1 MGEAPAPS
9 GSPVVEVA
17 VALVHREG
25 RWLVARRRADVHL
38 PHKWEFPGGKSEP
51 GESPEQTALRE
62 LREECG
68 VAAEAE
74 ARLQPQRF
82 DYADRSVR
90 LTPIVCRWVKGK
102 AVPLGCQ
109 SCEWVELGALSELD
123 MPAGNI
129 RIIRELGAMVRRS
142 RSQKLEKT

>member
-1 MGEAPAPS
+1 MKRTTATALD
-9 GSPVVEVA
+9 PVIEVA
-17 VALVHREG
+17 VALVHRDG
-25 RWLVARRRADVHL
+25 RWLVARRHPDAHL
-38 PHKWEFPGGKSEP
+38 PDKWEFPGGKSET
-51 GESPEQTALRE
+51 GESAEQTALRE

-68 VAAEAE
+68 VVAEAE

-90 LTPIVCRWVKGK
+90 LTPIICRWVKGK

-109 SCEWVELGALSELD
+109 ACKWVELDELPNLD

-142 RSQKLEKT
+142 NSQKLESA